1 MKFLN
6 AMEIFGIVLIVLG
19 MTLGLA
25 IRIVSRIRG
34 RSENGK
40 REA

>member
-19 MTLGLA
+19 MTLW
-25 IRIVSRIRG
+25 IVTRIVFKIRG

>member
-6 AMEIFGIVLIVLG
+6 AMEIFGAVLIVLG
-19 MTLGLA
+19 MTLW
-25 IRIVSRIRG
+25 IVTRIVSKIRG